1 MSQSD
6 FANLEKVYLF
16 EKGIR
21 YPFQRAKLKAKQ
33 WLYSYLNNA
42 LTTLTSPQKTWD
54 GLRPILLPD
63 EWEND
68 VGRRISCG
76 NKEDDDGYE
85 QATSR
90 LETASTSI
98 SVIVAYSINNLIT
111 HSLALSIG

>member
-33 WLYSYLNNA
+33 WLYSYLFMHWPLWRHLSRHEMDSDQCSCQMNTVENN
-42 LTTLTSPQKTWD
+42 
-54 GLRPILLPD
+54 
-63 EWEND
+63 

-76 NKEDDDGYE
+76 KEDDDGYE

-98 SVIVAYSINNLIT
+98 SVIVAYSIN
-111 HSLALSIG
+111 